1 MNRYQREARD
11 PTREEIKVLL
21 SLSWSKTFLP
31 LPSFD
36 SRFFFGPRRRRS
48 SREIDSVREKGKFE
62 ITGFSYANPFHR
74 LPLTSFHPPRF
85 QLATRFIDYILAAT
99 ITVFPKFSKKMSE
112 RKSIGALFNSD
123 LFLSRIKSNRV
134 FETVIS
140 RAQRPGQK
148 GFRRLFSIYSLFV
161 PRGRG
166 RGTPPFSGSVVS
178 ASPSGVPEFHIS
190 RVEGET
196 IIWSKQK
203 SSLPSSR
210 FSISF
215 PRKKISEF

>member
-21 SLSWSKTFLP
+21 SQSWSKTFLP

-62 ITGFSYANPFHR
+62 ITGFSYANP
-74 LPLTSFHPPRF
+74 LPLPNTFATSLHSPCF

-134 FETVIS
+134 FETVIF

-161 PRGRG
+161 PREKG
-166 RGTPPFSGSVVS
+166 RGTPPFSSWVVS

-190 RVEGET
+190 RVERET
-196 IIWSKQK
+196 II
-203 SSLPSSR
+203 
-210 FSISF
+210 
-215 PRKKISEF
+215 

>member
-62 ITGFSYANPFHR
+62 ITGFSYANP
-74 LPLTSFHPPRF
+74 LPLPNTFATSLHSPCF

-123 LFLSRIKSNRV
+123 LFLSRIKSDRV
-134 FETVIS
+134 FETVIF

-161 PRGRG
+161 PRGG
-166 RGTPPFSGSVVS
+166 GGEHLPFPVGLFLPRQA
-178 ASPSGVPEFHIS
+178 ASQNFIFPE
-190 RVEGET
+190 
-196 IIWSKQK
+196 
-203 SSLPSSR
+203 
-210 FSISF
+210 
-215 PRKKISEF
+215 

>member
-74 LPLTSFHPPRF
+74 LPLTSFHPSRF

-123 LFLSRIKSNRV
+123 LFLSRIKSDRV
-134 FETVIS
+134 FETVI
-140 RAQRPGQK
+140 PGHK
-148 GFRRLFSIYSLFV
+148 GPARKGSAVYFQFIAFLFHGGGGGEHLPFPVRLFL
-161 PRGRG
+161 PRQA
-166 RGTPPFSGSVVS
+166 
-178 ASPSGVPEFHIS
+178 ASQNFIFPE
-190 RVEGET
+190 
-196 IIWSKQK
+196 
-203 SSLPSSR
+203 
-210 FSISF
+210 
-215 PRKKISEF
+215 

>member
-74 LPLTSFHPPRF
+74 LPLTSFHPSRF

-123 LFLSRIKSNRV
+123 LFLSRIKSDRV
-134 FETVIS
+134 FETVI
-140 RAQRPGQK
+140 PGHK
-148 GFRRLFSIYSLFV
+148 GPARKGSAVYFQFIVFLFHGEGEGNTSLFRFGCFCLAKRR
-161 PRGRG
+161 PRISYFQSRGRNY
-166 RGTPPFSGSVVS
+166 
-178 ASPSGVPEFHIS
+178 HLI
-190 RVEGET
+190 ET
-196 IIWSKQK
+196 KIF
-203 SSLPSSR
+203 L
-210 FSISF
+210 FFYISF